1 MFCVLQISGDIP
13 ITVLCFTDIKW
24 YPHHCFVF
32 YRYQVISPSLFCV
45 LQISGDIPITVLC
58 FTDIKWYPHHC
69 FVFYR
74 YQVISPLLFCV
85 LQISGDIPI
94 TVGEKDQVFF
104 TVSRHGILVQ
114 NKRSKVITYFK
125 DVKYKKDIQL
135 CHTRV
140 LKPPPSPS
148 KMQKNW
154 QNLKICLLQNHRTIF
169 N

>member
-1 MFCVLQISGDIP
+1 MLADSGSIS
-13 ITVLCFTDIKW
+13 
-24 YPHHCFVF
+24 CFVF

-45 LQISGDIPITVLC
+45 LQISSDIPITVLC
-58 FTDIKWYPHHC
+58 FTDIWQY
-69 FVFYR
+69 
-74 YQVISPLLFCV
+74 ILTIFCV

-140 LKPPPSPS
+140 LKPPTPQPPP
-148 KMQKNW
+148 KCKKKKNTD
-154 QNLKICLLQNHRTIF
+154 KI
-169 N
+169 